1 MADSEKDK
9 KYKGYMLTYALTNGI
24 ITYMLVTKIL
34 ITAFF
39 KTHQFLGKFWKSN
52 SYTSRV

>member
-1 MADSEKDK
+1 MADSENDK

-39 KTHQFLGKFWKSN
+39 
-52 SYTSRV
+52 